1 MQKSRQS
8 KDHDDIFDKL
18 KEAVVNEAMDR
29 HQWEDKAA
37 EMLRVIQIN
46 TLEDRN
52 VTDKSHWDSALRFL
66 EDSLQSKIS
75 TNDSN
80 LHEQVSLAENH
91 DTSFYLDSGVNNKCK
106 ICHRSD
112 PGSTSVGF
120 SGSR

>member
-80 LHEQVSLAENH
+80 LHEQVSLITIAENH
-91 DTSFYLDSGVNNKCK
+91 TSLLMICK
-106 ICHRSD
+106 LSRERS
-112 PGSTSVGF
+112 VHVA
-120 SGSR
+120 